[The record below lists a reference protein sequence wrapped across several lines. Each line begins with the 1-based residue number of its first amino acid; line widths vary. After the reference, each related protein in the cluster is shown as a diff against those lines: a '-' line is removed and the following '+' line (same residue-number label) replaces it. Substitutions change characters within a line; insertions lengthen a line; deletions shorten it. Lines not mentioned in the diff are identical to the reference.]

1 MSRSQRRAMIDRE
14 EPKLSLVR
22 QCALLGI
29 SRSSLYYLPTEAG
42 AEDLELMALID
53 QQYLDQQYLKTPFYG
68 SRRMTAWLS
77 NHGHQV
83 NRKRVRRLMQLI
95 GLEAIYR
102 RPNTSKPNPGHKVY
116 PYLLRGLEI
125 NRVNQVW
132 ATDITYIPMARGFL
146 YLVAIMDWHSRYV
159 LAWRLSNTLEVD
171 FCVAALEEALSK
183 GRPQIF
189 NTDQGSQFTSE
200 AFTSMLLAQGVQVS
214 MDGRGR
220 CMDNVFVE
228 RLWRSIKYEEVYLKA
243 YQNGTEARKGI
254 GAYLAFYNQ
263 ERPHQALGYRSP
275 GQVFHAV
282 SPQRCLL
289 EHPQALPS
297 DEGLRDTPAVNSLIL
312 ASPLSDDG
320 VHLTDHVIDY
330 TQEDFTKGGP
340 HYDLIFDNV
349 ENRSLSDCRRA
360 LTPSGTLILNS
371 GTGAP
376 WDRNAGSPRQAA
388 RFVTVRAPKPTPV
401 SFGAES

>member
-14 EPKLSLVR
+14 ERKLSLVR

-42 AEDLELMALID
+42 AEDMELMALI
-53 QQYLDQQYLKTPFYG
+53 DQQYLKTPFYG
-68 SRRMTAWLS
+68 SRRMTAWLR

-83 NRKRVRRLMQLI
+83 NRKRVRRLKQLI

-116 PYLLRGLEI
+116 PYLLRGAGDQPGQPGVGHRHHLH
-125 NRVNQVW
+125 
-132 ATDITYIPMARGFL
+132 THGSGFSL
-146 YLVAIMDWHSRYV
+146 LGGHHG
-159 LAWRLSNTLEVD
+159 LAQPLRAGLAAVQHPGGS
-171 FCVAALEEALSK
+171 VAALEEALSK

-254 GAYLAFYNQ
+254 GGLSGLLQPRAA
-263 ERPHQALGYRSP
+263 PSSP
-275 GQVFHAV
+275 GLSVTGSGVPSSEPTKVFTGT
-282 SPQRCLL
+282 S
-289 EHPQALPS
+289 
-297 DEGLRDTPAVNSLIL
+297 TSLTI
-312 ASPLSDDG
+312 G
-320 VHLTDHVIDY
+320 
-330 TQEDFTKGGP
+330 
-340 HYDLIFDNV
+340 
-349 ENRSLSDCRRA
+349 
-360 LTPSGTLILNS
+360 
-371 GTGAP
+371 
-376 WDRNAGSPRQAA
+376 
-388 RFVTVRAPKPTPV
+388 
-401 SFGAES
+401 